1 MHWAQHTMWWHVY
14 PLGFCGAP
22 IHFPDRTFTPRLTR
36 LIDWLDYSIE
46 LGTNGLLLGPIF
58 DSGSHGYD
66 TMDLLRIDPRLGG
79 DAEFDALIAACKDRG
94 IRVLLDGVF
103 SHVDQHH
110 PEFLR
115 ALAEGPTS
123 AAARLFDIDWDH
135 ADGPQARVFEGHE
148 QLVRFNHATE
158 ETAAYVRQVM
168 THWLDRGI
176 DGWRLDA
183 AYSVP
188 PAFWAQVIPPVRE
201 RFPEAWFL
209 GEVIHGDYG
218 QIVADSTFDSVTEYE
233 LWKAAW
239 SSVKERNLFELEWT
253 LGRHNGFLDAFIPN
267 TFIGNHDVT
276 RVASQAGQE
285 GAITALAVLM
295 TVGGI
300 PSIYYG
306 DEQGFEAIKEE
317 RHGGDDAIRPAYPD
331 QPEALPTAQDPNGPA
346 ARILRAHQAL
356 IGLRRRHP
364 WLVTAQTTILELEQT
379 KGRYRVTAADDAA
392 YLEVSLDLTGT
403 PTAVI
408 TAADGTVLWDQA
420 QR

>member
-1 MHWAQHTMWWHVY
+1 M
-14 PLGFCGAP
+14 
-22 IHFPDRTFTPRLTR
+22 
-36 LIDWLDYSIE
+36 
-46 LGTNGLLLGPIF
+46 
-58 DSGSHGYD
+58 
-66 TMDLLRIDPRLGG
+66 
-79 DAEFDALIAACKDRG
+79 
-94 IRVLLDGVF
+94 
-103 SHVDQHH
+103 
-110 PEFLR
+110 
-115 ALAEGPTS
+115 
-123 AAARLFDIDWDH
+123 
-135 ADGPQARVFEGHE
+135 
-148 QLVRFNHATE
+148 
-158 ETAAYVRQVM
+158 
-168 THWLDRGI
+168 
-176 DGWRLDA
+176 
-183 AYSVP
+183 
-188 PAFWAQVIPPVRE
+188 RE

-331 QPEALPTAQDPNGPA
+331 QPEALPAAQDPNGPA

-364 WLVTAQTTILELEQT
+364 WLVSAQTTILELEQT

-392 YLEVSLDLTGT
+392 YLEVSLDLTST